1 MRNGERRFSEKELS
15 CVCPRYHCFNPYMN
29 ETPRR
34 YVPGAARLPRRS
46 SLRERASSLLKTRPC
61 ALFIFQQTFFTPG
74 QRPTPNCFEK
84 FVQRKETPASARQAE
99 PASIYSHPAQRSSL
113 SFLSRDF
120 VSIQTSPKLFNLNN
134 RQLTISSPICRLHR
148 IISIVNVHNCVLY
161 MSHRLQPG

>member
-99 PASIYSHPAQRSSL
+99 PACIYSHPAQRSSL
-113 SFLSRDF
+113 FFSFTRLCKYQIPPLPWLASKIAAAMLWSNKADELTIYARTDFIESFL
-120 VSIQTSPKLFNLNN
+120 
-134 RQLTISSPICRLHR
+134 
-148 IISIVNVHNCVLY
+148 
-161 MSHRLQPG
+161 

>member
-99 PASIYSHPAQRSSL
+99 PACIYSHPAQRSSL
-113 SFLSRDF
+113 FFSFTRLCKYPNQPQTVQSQQQATYNIF
-120 VSIQTSPKLFNLNN
+120 SNLQTS
-134 RQLTISSPICRLHR
+134 
-148 IISIVNVHNCVLY
+148 
-161 MSHRLQPG
+161 